1 MKLKIVLFG
10 LCLSY
15 ALMAIAFSGN
25 PTGSCSDSTYTFT
38 LTGTTDASVSSGSAT
53 VTLSSPNGVTPTCTV
68 PDVVVGGGGGGG
80 ARLRNLE
87 EELIVTC
94 TISTELT
101 GATITVKQVTI
112 GGGVS
117 SADDLGLS
125 VAGSVTC
132 PAATPVTPVTI
143 GTSKLKVS
151 SVSGTSVVVA
161 ITLDTPADAEKVL
174 TAAATITNLNL
185 VDSSAFNQALT
196 CTIAAG
202 TIPSTVTCTM
212 GTAATAGT
220 KYKLS
225 GSAAFASSGSDQFGA
240 VTVQADEV
248 TAVAPITIGTSKLK
262 VSSVSQKNVVVA
274 ITLDTAGD
282 ASKVLTADA
291 TINDLNLVDNA
302 SFSQALTCNI
312 ASGSTLSS
320 VTCTMGTAATAGTKY
335 KLSGTASIVS
345 KGADKFGAVTVQT
358 DEVTATDPPS
368 GGDNTPTSISSW
380 ITNSVMLFIFTL
392 LF

>member
-15 ALMAIAFSGN
+15 ALMAIKFTAK
-25 PTGSCSDSTYTFT
+25 PTGSCSGSKYTFT
-38 LTGTTDASVSSGSAT
+38 FTGTTDANVTQGAAT
-53 VTLSSPNGVTPTCTV
+53 VALSSPNSVTPSCTV
-68 PDVVVGGGGGGG
+68 PAVTVND

-87 EELIVTC
+87 EKDLTVTC
-94 TISTELT
+94 EINDALT
-101 GATITVKQVTI
+101 DATITVKKVTI
-112 GGGVS
+112 GEVNS
-117 SADDLGLS
+117 NDNLGLS
-125 VAGSVTC
+125 VDGSVTC
-132 PAATPVTPVTI
+132 PVPPLQI

-151 SVSGTSVVVA
+151 LVSGTTVVVA
-161 ITLDTPADAEKVL
+161 ITLDTGADASKVL
-174 TAAATITNLNL
+174 TAAAAINNLKL
-185 VDSSAFNQALT
+185 VDSSTFEQALT
-196 CTIAAG
+196 CNIAAG
-202 TIPSTVTCTM
+202 TIPSSVTCTM
-212 GTAATAGT
+212 TNAATSGT

-225 GSAAFASSGSDQFGA
+225 GTASIVSTGTDKFGT
-240 VTVQADEV
+240 VTVQNDEV
-248 TAVAPITIGTSKLK
+248 TAVDPITIGTSKLK

-282 ASKVLTADA
+282 ANKALTADA
-291 TINDLNLVDNA
+291 TINDLKLVDSSA

-312 ASGSTLSS
+312 ASGSTLSTVS
-320 VTCTMGTAATAGTKY
+320 CTMGTAATAGTKY

-368 GGDNTPTSISSW
+368 GGDNTPTNISSW
-380 ITNSVMLFIFTL
+380 IKNSVMLFIFTL

>member
-15 ALMAIAFSGN
+15 ALMALTFEN
-25 PTGSCSDSTYTFT
+25 TPTGSCTGSTYTLT
-38 LTGTTDASVSSGSAT
+38 LEGATDANVAAGTAT
-53 VTLSSPNGVTPTCTV
+53 VTFSSPNSVTASCTV
-68 PDVVVGGGGGGG
+68 PAVSV
-80 ARLRNLE
+80 ARLRNLAA
-87 EELIVTC
+87 LTVTC
-94 TISTELT
+94 EITSALT
-101 GATITVKQVTI
+101 DDTITITKVSI
-112 GGGVS
+112 GGVD
-117 SADDLGLS
+117 SADLNLS
-125 VAGSVTC
+125 VEGRVTC
-132 PAATPVTPVTI
+132 PVPVTI

-151 SVSGTSVVVA
+151 SVSETTVVVA

-174 TAAATITNLNL
+174 TAAATINDLKL
-185 VDSSAFNQALT
+185 VDNASFSQALT
-196 CTIAAG
+196 CNIAAG

-225 GSAAFASSGSDQFGA
+225 GSASITSSGTDQFGA

-274 ITLDTAGD
+274 ITPDNTAD

-291 TINDLNLVDNA
+291 TINNLKLVD
-302 SFSQALTCNI
+302 SSTFSQDLTCNI
-312 ASGSTLSS
+312 ASGSTLSTVS
-320 VTCTMGTAATAGTKY
+320 CTMGTAATAGTKY

-368 GGDNTPTSISSW
+368 GGDNTPTNISSW
-380 ITNSVMLFIFTL
+380 IKNSVMLFIFTL

>member
-15 ALMAIAFSGN
+15 ALMAITFSTP
-25 PTGSCSDSTYTFT
+25 PTGSCTGSKYTFT
-38 LTGTTDASVSSGSAT
+38 LTGETTANVTAGEAT
-53 VTLSSPNGVTPTCTV
+53 VELSSPVGVTPTCTV
-68 PDVVVGGGGGGG
+68 GGVTIEDR
-80 ARLRNLE
+80 RLRNLAA
-87 EELIVTC
+87 LTVTC
-94 TISTELT
+94 EINDALT

-112 GGGVS
+112 GVGVS
-117 SADDLGLS
+117 SSDGLGLS
-125 VAGSVTC
+125 VDGSVTC
-132 PAATPVTPVTI
+132 PVPPLEI

-151 SVSGTSVVVA
+151 SVSRTTVVVA
-161 ITLDTPADAEKVL
+161 ITLDNAADASKVL
-174 TAAATITNLNL
+174 TAAATINGLKL
-185 VDSSAFNQALT
+185 VDSSTFDQTLT
-196 CTIAAG
+196 CNIAAG
-202 TIPSTVTCTM
+202 TIPSSVTCTM
-212 GTAATAGT
+212 TTAATSGT

-225 GSAAFASSGSDQFGA
+225 GTAAFASSGTDEFGA
-240 VTVQADEV
+240 VTVLTDQV
-248 TAVAPITIGTSKLK
+248 TAVDPITIGTSKLK

-274 ITLDTAGD
+274 ITLDTAED
-282 ASKVLTADA
+282 ASKALTADA
-291 TINDLNLVDNA
+291 TITNLKLVD
-302 SFSQALTCNI
+302 SSTFSQDLTCNI

-335 KLSGTASIVS
+335 TLSGSAAIVS
-345 KGADKFGAVTVQT
+345 QGADQFGAVTVQA

>member
-15 ALMAIAFSGN
+15 ALMDIAFTGAN
-25 PTGSCSDSTYTFT
+25 PTGSCSGSTYTFSF
-38 LTGTTDASVSSGSAT
+38 TGTTDATVTEGPAT
-53 VTLSSPNGVTPTCTV
+53 VTLSSPVGVTPTCTV
-68 PDVVVGGGGGGG
+68 PDVTVS
-80 ARLRNLE
+80 RLRNLVE
-87 EELIVTC
+87 ALTVTC
-94 TISTELT
+94 TISDPLTE
-101 GATITVKQVTI
+101 ATITVKQVTI
-112 GGGVS
+112 GGSVS
-117 SADDLGLS
+117 SSDNLGLS

-132 PAATPVTPVTI
+132 PVPPLEI

-151 SVSGTSVVVA
+151 SVSGTTVVVA

-174 TAAATITNLNL
+174 TAAATITSLNL
-185 VDSSAFNQALT
+185 VDTAATFTQALT
-196 CTIAAG
+196 CNIAAG

-274 ITLDTAGD
+274 ITLDNTAD
-282 ASKVLTADA
+282 ASKALTADA

-312 ASGSTLSS
+312 AAGTIPST

-335 KLSGTASIVS
+335 KLSGSAAIVS
-345 KGADKFGAVTVQT
+345 KGADQFGAVTVQA

-368 GGDNTPTSISSW
+368 GGDNTPTNISSW
-380 ITNSVMLFIFTL
+380 IKNSVMLFIFTL

>member
-15 ALMAIAFSGN
+15 ALMTISFSAK
-25 PTGSCSDSTYTFT
+25 PTGSCSGSTYTFT
-38 LTGTTDASVSSGSAT
+38 LAGETTASVSAGTAT
-53 VTLSSPNGVTPTCTV
+53 VELSSPDSVTPSCSV
-68 PDVVVGGGGGGG
+68 PEVTVGG
-80 ARLRNLE
+80 RLRNLAD
-87 EELIVTC
+87 LTVTC
-94 TISTELT
+94 SISTALT
-101 GATITVKQVTI
+101 DATITVKKVTI
-112 GGGVS
+112 GVESTG
-117 SADDLGLS
+117 DDSLGLS
-125 VAGSVTC
+125 VDGSVTC
-132 PAATPVTPVTI
+132 PVPTPVTI

-185 VDSSAFNQALT
+185 VDGSSFTQALT

-225 GSAAFASSGSDQFGA
+225 GTAAFSSSGTDQFGT
-240 VTVQADEV
+240 VTVQTDEV

-274 ITLDTAGD
+274 ITPDDTGD
-282 ASKVLTADA
+282 ASKALTADA
-291 TINDLNLVDNA
+291 TINNLKLVDSA

-335 KLSGTASIVS
+335 KLSGSASIVS
-345 KGADKFGAVTVQT
+345 KGADTFGDVTVQT

-368 GGDNTPTSISSW
+368 GGDNNTPTNVSSW
-380 ITNSVMLFIFTL
+380 ITNSVILLIFTL

>member
-15 ALMAIAFSGN
+15 ALMDIAFTGAN
-25 PTGSCSDSTYTFT
+25 PTGSCSGSTYTFSF
-38 LTGTTDASVSSGSAT
+38 TGTTDATVTEGPAT
-53 VTLSSPNGVTPTCTV
+53 VTLSSPVGVTPTCTV
-68 PDVVVGGGGGGG
+68 PDVTVS
-80 ARLRNLE
+80 RLRNLVE
-87 EELIVTC
+87 ALTVTC
-94 TISTELT
+94 TISDPLTE
-101 GATITVKQVTI
+101 ATITVKQVTI
-112 GGGVS
+112 GGSVS
-117 SADDLGLS
+117 SSDNLGLS

-132 PAATPVTPVTI
+132 PVPPLEI

-151 SVSGTSVVVA
+151 SVSGTTVVVA

-174 TAAATITNLNL
+174 TAAATITSLNL
-185 VDSSAFNQALT
+185 VDTAATFTQALT
-196 CTIAAG
+196 CNIAAG

-291 TINDLNLVDNA
+291 TINNLKLVD
-302 SFSQALTCNI
+302 SSTFSQDLTCNI

-335 KLSGTASIVS
+335 KLSGSAAIVS
-345 KGADKFGAVTVQT
+345 KGADQFGAVTVQA

-368 GGDNTPTSISSW
+368 GGDNTPTNVSSW
-380 ITNSVMLFIFTL
+380 ITNSVIFFILTL

>member
-15 ALMAIAFSGN
+15 ALMAISFSAK
-25 PTGSCSDSTYTFT
+25 PTGTCSGSTYTLT
-38 LTGTTDASVSSGSAT
+38 LTGETTASITEGEATIVFSSPLSVTASCSVPEVT
-53 VTLSSPNGVTPTCTV
+53 VT
-68 PDVVVGGGGGGG
+68 
-80 ARLRNLE
+80 RLRNLAT
-87 EELIVTC
+87 LTVTC
-94 TISTELT
+94 EISSALSED
-101 GATITVKQVTI
+101 TITVQKVTI
-112 GGGVS
+112 GS
-117 SADDLGLS
+117 ESADGLTLS
-125 VAGSVTC
+125 VDDSVTC
-132 PAATPVTPVTI
+132 PASAPPTPVTI

-151 SVSGTSVVVA
+151 SVSETTVVVA
-161 ITLDTPADAEKVL
+161 ITLDTAADTSKVL
-174 TAAATITNLNL
+174 TAAATINGLKL
-185 VDSSAFNQALT
+185 VDSSTFEQALT
-196 CTIAAG
+196 CNIAAG
-202 TIPSTVTCTM
+202 TIPSSVTCTM

-225 GSAAFASSGSDQFGA
+225 GSAAFTSSGSDQFGT

-335 KLSGTASIVS
+335 KLSGSAAIVS
-345 KGADKFGAVTVQT
+345 KGADQFGTVTVQA

-380 ITNSVMLFIFTL
+380 IKNSVMLFIFTL

>member
-15 ALMAIAFSGN
+15 ALMDIAFTEK
-25 PTGSCSDSTYTFT
+25 PTGSCTGSKYTFT
-38 LTGTTDASVSSGSAT
+38 LTGITTATVAKGSAT
-53 VTLSSPNGVTPTCTV
+53 VDLSSPEGVTPSCTV
-68 PDVVVGGGGGGG
+68 EGVTVTP

-87 EELIVTC
+87 ALTVTC
-94 TISTELT
+94 EITSPLT
-101 GATITVKQVTI
+101 DATITVTKVTI
-112 GGGVS
+112 DKVE
-117 SADDLGLS
+117 SAALTLS
-125 VAGSVTC
+125 VEGVTC
-132 PAATPVTPVTI
+132 PAVAPVTPVTI

-151 SVSGTSVVVA
+151 SVSETTVVVA
-161 ITLDTPADAEKVL
+161 ITLDTAADAEKVL
-174 TAAATITNLNL
+174 TAAATITNLKL
-185 VDSSAFNQALT
+185 VDSGSFDQALT
-196 CTIAAG
+196 CNIAAG
-202 TIPSTVTCTM
+202 TIPTSVTCTM

-225 GSAAFASSGSDQFGA
+225 GSAAFTSSGSDQFGT

-274 ITLDTAGD
+274 ITLDTAED
-282 ASKVLTADA
+282 ASKALTADA
-291 TINDLNLVDNA
+291 TITNLKLVDSA
-302 SFSQALTCNI
+302 SFDQALTCNI
-312 ASGSTLSS
+312 AAGTIPST

-335 KLSGTASIVS
+335 KLSGSAAIVS
-345 KGADKFGAVTVQT
+345 KGADQFGTVTVQA

-380 ITNSVMLFIFTL
+380 IKNSVMLFIFTL

>member
-15 ALMAIAFSGN
+15 ALMDIAFTGAN
-25 PTGSCSDSTYTFT
+25 PTGSCSGSTYTFSF
-38 LTGTTDASVSSGSAT
+38 TGTTDATVTEGPAT
-53 VTLSSPNGVTPTCTV
+53 VTLSSPVGVTPTCRVPAVTV
-68 PDVVVGGGGGGG
+68 S
-80 ARLRNLE
+80 RLRNLVE
-87 EELIVTC
+87 ALTVTC
-94 TISTELT
+94 TISDPLTE
-101 GATITVKQVTI
+101 ATITVKQVTI
-112 GGGVS
+112 GGSVS
-117 SADDLGLS
+117 SSDNLGLS

-132 PAATPVTPVTI
+132 PVPPLEI

-151 SVSGTSVVVA
+151 SVSGTTVVVA

-174 TAAATITNLNL
+174 TAAATITSLNL
-185 VDSSAFNQALT
+185 VDTAATFTQALT
-196 CTIAAG
+196 CNIAAG

-212 GTAATAGT
+212 TNAATAGT
-220 KYKLS
+220 KYKLGGDAVTITS
-225 GSAAFASSGSDQFGA
+225 TGTDTFGA
-240 VTVQADEV
+240 VTVLTDEV

-282 ASKVLTADA
+282 ASKALTADA
-291 TINDLNLVDNA
+291 TINNLKLVDSA

-335 KLSGTASIVS
+335 KLSGDTVTITST
-345 KGADKFGAVTVQT
+345 GADTFGAVTVQT
-358 DEVTATDPPS
+358 DEVTATDPSS
-368 GGDNTPTSISSW
+368 GGDNNTPTNVSSW
-380 ITNSVMLFIFTL
+380 ITNSVILLIFTL